1 MWFVKKKNAYKTLQ
15 KRQGT
20 IFFVMAYQRMK
31 VKVGGG
37 WLYDNTEGLKGYKGK
52 KSGRGLVINLS
63 ATEILHEGFVS
74 CLKSVSTIVI
84 SCTKGGCW
92 KVLGPNH
99 FTKFVKRSDFFN
111 VFLAWLSISAPCIYS
126 ANILNLQGSQ

>member
-1 MWFVKKKNAYKTLQ
+1 
-15 KRQGT
+15 
-20 IFFVMAYQRMK
+20 MACQRMK

-52 KSGRGLVINLS
+52 KSGRGLGINLS
-63 ATEILHEGFVS
+63 ATEIPHEAFSS
-74 CLKSVSTIVI
+74 CLKSVSTMWIFLVI

-92 KVLGPNH
+92 KVLGPTNLS
-99 FTKFVKRSDFFN
+99 KDQMFFK

-126 ANILNLQGSQ
+126 ANLLNPQGSQ